1 MQVTRLGKHINELR
15 RKNTSDKLLA
25 GRAKSLIRRWRDL
38 LSSETGTSGPGP
50 GGGDTKNNNNS
61 SLATNGNA
69 GARLESAHVATTSPR
84 YELAECP
91 ERVRRSRL

>member
-61 SLATNGNA
+61 SLAANGNA

-84 YELAECP
+84 YEL
-91 ERVRRSRL
+91 V